1 MRIPRRALLPLIASW
16 CAIWCASAAAE
27 WPERPIRLV
36 VGFTAGGPTD
46 ITGRVAAQIL
56 TAGLNAQALVDNR
69 PGASGAI
76 AAAQVAAAPPDGY
89 TLLVN
94 VFADIV
100 NPVADREPNNEILKR
115 FAPVSML
122 AVAPNVLVVAAN
134 MPVNTPKE
142 LVAYARSNP
151 EQVSYASAG
160 LGTVSHLAGVIF
172 ASATGTK
179 LVHVPYKGT
188 AAAQTDLLGGRVS
201 MMFDNLNSGLPNAA
215 AGKVKALAITSPSR
229 WSAAPNIPTMAE
241 AGFPN
246 ADIMSVFG
254 IVAPKGT
261 PPAVIQKLSAVLL
274 KGLQAPANVSVINA
288 AGAEPG
294 RMTAEQY
301 DNYLMLDTA
310 RWRVLAATGVLQP
323 NPK

>member
-1 MRIPRRALLPLIASW
+1 MKRTLTHALLLLCAAS
-16 CAIWCASAAAE
+16 SAPALAE
-27 WPERPIRLV
+27 YPEKPIKLV

-56 TAGLNAQALVDNR
+56 TSALGAQALVDNR

-76 AAAQVAAAPPDGY
+76 GAAQVANAAPDGY

-100 NPVADREPNNEILKR
+100 NPVADREPNNEILRR
-115 FAPVSML
+115 FAPVTML
-122 AVAPNVLVVAAN
+122 AIAPNVLVVAAN
-134 MPVNTPKE
+134 MPVSNPKE
-142 LVAYARSNP
+142 LVEYARKHP
-151 EQVSYASAG
+151 GEVSFASAG

-172 ASATGTK
+172 ASATGTQ

-188 AAAQTDLLGGRVS
+188 AAAQTDLLGGRVNI
-201 MMFDNLNSGLPNAA
+201 MFDNLNSGLPNAA

-261 PPAVIQKLSAVLL
+261 PQPIIQKLSAVLL
-274 KGLQAPANVSVINA
+274 KGLQEPANVKVINT
-288 AGAEPG
+288 AGAEQG
-294 RMTAEQY
+294 KMTVEQY
-301 DNYLMLDTA
+301 EDYLKQDTA
-310 RWRVLAATGVLQP
+310 RWKKLAAEGVLQP